1 MFPIIETNLPN
12 LFYRGKVR
20 DTYRLGNGKLLFIAT
35 DRVSALDFVLPNGI
49 PYKGIVLNLLSA
61 FWFEKTSHIVPN
73 HFVKVVK
80 DVSWFN
86 KTYNISLPPR
96 LAQRSMIVKEAER
109 LPIES
114 IVRGYL
120 SGSAWAEYSEKG
132 TIAGVQMPKGL
143 QESEKL
149 PEILFTPTTKADS
162 GHDIPISK
170 EEVKNIVGESLALQV
185 EKKSIEIYCFAEKYA
200 EERGI
205 IVADTKTEF
214 GIIDGE
220 LHLIDELLTPDS
232 SRFWDAESYC
242 PGGPQP
248 SFDKQPIRDWLAE
261 ADWNRKFSPPPL
273 PQRIVEETSN
283 CYREVLKR
291 LTGTSG
297 I

>member
-109 LPIES
+109 LPIEC

-232 SRFWDAESYC
+232 SRFWDAESYR

-261 ADWNRKFSPPPL
+261 ADWNRKSSPPPL

-283 CYREVLKR
+283 RYSEVLKK
-291 LTGTSG
+291 LTK
-297 I
+297 